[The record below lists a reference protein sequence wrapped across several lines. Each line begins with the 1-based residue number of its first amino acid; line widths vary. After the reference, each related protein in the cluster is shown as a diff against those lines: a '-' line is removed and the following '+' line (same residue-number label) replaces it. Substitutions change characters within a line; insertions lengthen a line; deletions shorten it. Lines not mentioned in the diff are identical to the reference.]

1 MKGGDISHQSPVHF
15 LRKGGI
21 LVIGPQ
27 ASLDMADWD
36 LLIKGRQRPGKRRGR
51 VAVDEDKIGFDG
63 IQNAVHAE
71 KRLCGN
77 GGKRLALFHDMQVII
92 ARQLKDLH
100 DGIEHFPVLAG
111 QADDAFDLLAG
122 LQRLDKRR
130 HFDGLRPCAEDG
142 HDFQLIHA
150 VPPVFLPAR
159 PPTDRSSRRSA

>member
-1 MKGGDISHQSPVHF
+1 
-15 LRKGGI
+15 
-21 LVIGPQ
+21 
-27 ASLDMADWD
+27 
-36 LLIKGRQRPGKRRGR
+36 
-51 VAVDEDKIGFDG
+51 
-63 IQNAVHAE
+63 
-71 KRLCGN
+71 
-77 GGKRLALFHDMQVII
+77 MQVII

-150 VPPVFLPAR
+150 VPPVFLPAPAR
-159 PPTDRSSRRSA
+159 PPTESFFAKISLKPMALTMKIAAMRISALSSPEDVSSTAASPKMPVSI